1 MNLENNYQG
10 IGERKDSDET
20 NNLALNQVINPETHE
35 NNQHELAKDILP
47 MKPLQDLL
55 TNSNNPISTIVP
67 ENAKYPEGPIASPK
81 YPEGPIA
88 PPRKPVWSGE
98 LVYKDPLKE
107 QEEKSS

>member
-1 MNLENNYQG
+1 
-10 IGERKDSDET
+10 
-20 NNLALNQVINPETHE
+20 
-35 NNQHELAKDILP
+35 
-47 MKPLQDLL
+47 MKPLQDFQ
-55 TNSNNPISTIVP
+55 TTSSIFSIVP
-67 ENAKYPEGPIASPK
+67 ENAKYPEVPIAPHKYPEGPIAPLKYSEGPIAPPKYPEGPIAPPK